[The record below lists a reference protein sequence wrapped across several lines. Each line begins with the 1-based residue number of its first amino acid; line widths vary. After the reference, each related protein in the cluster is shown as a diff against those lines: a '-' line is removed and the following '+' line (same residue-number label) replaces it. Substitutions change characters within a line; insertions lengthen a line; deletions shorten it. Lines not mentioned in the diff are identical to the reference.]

1 MWVFLNG
8 RILREDKARISPL
21 DRGFTFADGVY
32 EVIPSYNNKRF
43 LFEEHLTRLKKS
55 LNKLSIP
62 CPQVLDELNSI
73 LSELHKKNG
82 FKNQFFYIQITRG
95 VQDIRSHEAESEIH
109 PTVFITSQNLDLNP
123 YRNNPDKKGL
133 SVRLE
138 EDIRW
143 ARCDIKTTGLTG
155 NILSSHDPS
164 KSKVD
169 EIIFHKNG
177 IINEGSKSN
186 VFILI
191 ENSILTPSLDQ
202 NILPGITRDFIIEKL
217 RGTDLEVLE
226 TEVSLDQFRSAE
238 EIWLT
243 SSTKEIQ
250 PVQYLD
256 DFELP
261 RKNSQDYLWLEV
273 LNYFNH

>member
-55 LNKLSIP
+55 LNKLFIP

-73 LSELHKKNG
+73 LSELHEKNG

-95 VQDIRSHEAESEIH
+95 VQDIRSHEAESEIL

>member
-1 MWVFLNG
+1 MWVFLNV

-21 DRGFTFADGVY
+21 DRVFTFADGVY

-55 LNKLSIP
+55 LNKLFIP

-95 VQDIRSHEAESEIH
+95 VQDIRSHEAESEIL

>member
-43 LFEEHLTRLKKS
+43 LFDEHLTRLKKS
-55 LNKLSIP
+55 LNKLFIP

-82 FKNQFFYIQITRG
+82 FKNQLFYIQITRG
-95 VQDIRSHEAESEIH
+95 VQDIRSHEAESEIL

-143 ARCDIKTTGLTG
+143 ARCDIKATGLTG

-177 IINEGSKSN
+177 IINEGAKSN

-191 ENSILTPSLDQ
+191 GNSILTPSLDQ
-202 NILPGITRDFIIEKL
+202 NILPGITREFIIEKL

-261 RKNSQDYLWLEV
+261 RKNLQDYLWLEV

>member
-8 RILREDKARISPL
+8 RILREDEAKISPL

-55 LNKLSIP
+55 LNKLFIP

-95 VQDIRSHEAESEIH
+95 VQDIRSHEAESEIL

>member
-55 LNKLSIP
+55 LNKLFIP

-95 VQDIRSHEAESEIH
+95 VQDIRSHEAESEIL

-202 NILPGITRDFIIEKL
+202 NILPGITRDFSIEKL

-261 RKNSQDYLWLEV
+261 RRNSQDYLWLEV

>member
-55 LNKLSIP
+55 LNKLFIP

-95 VQDIRSHEAESEIH
+95 VQDIRSHEAESEIL

-133 SVRLE
+133 SIRLE

>member
-43 LFEEHLTRLKKS
+43 LFDEHLTRLKKS
-55 LNKLSIP
+55 LNKLFIP

-82 FKNQFFYIQITRG
+82 FKNQLFYIQITRG
-95 VQDIRSHEAESEIH
+95 VQDIRSHEAGSEIL

-123 YRNNPDKKGL
+123 YRNNPDKEGL